1 MAWPGK
7 SKFSQRGFAMH
18 VRVKLANNIW
28 FWYVYVYVHTSTLYY
43 VNGISSPP
51 PPYSRHQPNETQ
63 FHACM
68 HVLYPY
74 CITTCTHMETNT
86 RELRKV
92 MNKRCYLVSIC
103 CVSISAQPGF
113 VLVRAVKVVSLW
125 ANRKYGFDGG
135 AFCVCVCPP
144 EKYYPYQFHSCLIY
158 KVVLKSRHNIAAN
171 VFKHFTVYVLFSFE
185 MTSRG

>member
-1 MAWPGK
+1 MLRSIVWGWHGQGNQSFHSAVLRCMCAQSTRTISDFTW
-7 SKFSQRGFAMH
+7 
-18 VRVKLANNIW
+18 
-28 FWYVYVYVHTSTLYY
+28 YVYVHTSTLYY

-51 PPYSRHQPNETQ
+51 PPHSRHQPNETQ

-135 AFCVCVCPP
+135 AFCVCVCV
-144 EKYYPYQFHSCLIY
+144 SAG
-158 KVVLKSRHNIAAN
+158 KVLSVSISQLFDLQSG
-171 VFKHFTVYVLFSFE
+171 FKITPQYRSKRV
-185 MTSRG
+185 